1 MPEKLR
7 DFAEGDR
14 YYKAD
19 PPLKPMSG
27 GDFEA
32 WRADWEQ
39 RRRDKAA
46 WEARTSY
53 GGAPRAGEEEE
64 EAAEGDD
71 PLYLQAVV
79 ESLKIAAD
87 KARAEKEE
95 EAQAIAAVK
104 EMEARE
110 AEVVVLDD

>member
-1 MPEKLR
+1 M
-7 DFAEGDR
+7 GGR

-27 GDFEA
+27 VDFDK

-46 WEARTSY
+46 WEASTSW
-53 GGAPRAGEEEE
+53 GGGPRAGEEEE
-64 EAAEGDD
+64 EAEEGDD
-71 PLYLQAVV
+71 PLYLQAVAA
-79 ESLKIAAD
+79 SLKDAAD
-87 KARAEKEE
+87 KAQAEE
-95 EAQAIAAVK
+95 EEQAQAIAAVK

-110 AEVVVLDD
+110 AEVVILD

>member
-1 MPEKLR
+1 MPPKLR
-7 DFAEGDR
+7 DFAEGGR

-53 GGAPRAGEEEE
+53 GGAAGEEEE

-71 PLYLQAVV
+71 PLYLQAVA

-95 EAQAIAAVK
+95 EAWAIAAVK

-110 AEVVVLDD
+110 KEVVVLDD